1 MVDDDDTQPDS
12 SATGVAQSYSLLQS
26 CPAVRHHHYHLFL
39 LANTID
45 MPNYQTK
52 KQGRV
57 QEQDKQRK
65 QGLMMMLQTQKE
77 AAIAAALA
85 GMLALQ
91 SSYNWPCRLAC
102 AHLEQRQACMLRRII
117 S

>member
-26 CPAVRHHHYHLFL
+26 CPAVRHLFL